1 MLVRFATQSCVRLP
15 HIAEPQARTPSPAV
29 HHRPGGRSARVRGA
43 VLKATLEQLAETGY
57 AALSLEGVARRAGVH
72 KTSLYRRWGTR
83 DSLVLDAILERAGQW
98 VPIPDTGSVRR
109 DLLELARA
117 IIANV
122 STPEMEAVIRAFVAE
137 APRES
142 ALASRGREF
151 WAARFAADRQI
162 VQRGIDRGELPAD
175 TDPDLVIEALLGPL
189 YLRPL
194 VTGQPLEMAF
204 VERVVDLLLAGLRA
218 GDPA

>member
-1 MLVRFATQSCVRLP
+1 MTAGEPEQFA
-15 HIAEPQARTPSPAV
+15 
-29 HHRPGGRSARVRGA
+29 PGR
-43 VLKATLEQLAETGY
+43 
-57 AALSLEGVARRAGVH
+57 AA
-72 KTSLYRRWGTR
+72 
-83 DSLVLDAILERAGQW
+83 
-98 VPIPDTGSVRR
+98 GSVRR
-109 DLLELARA
+109 GRGRGGRIVVADDDEDRA
-117 IIANV
+117 GDVLGMACR
-122 STPEMEAVIRAFVAE
+122 SAVIRAFVAE

-189 YLRPL
+189 YLRLL

-204 VERVVDLLLAGLRA
+204 VKRVVDLLLAGLRA

>member
-1 MLVRFATQSCVRLP
+1 M
-15 HIAEPQARTPSPAV
+15 
-29 HHRPGGRSARVRGA
+29 
-43 VLKATLEQLAETGY
+43 
-57 AALSLEGVARRAGVH
+57 ARRAGVH

-83 DSLVLDAILERAGQW
+83 DSLVLDAILARAGEW
-98 VPIPDTGSVRR
+98 VPIPDTGSVRQ
-109 DLLELARA
+109 DLLELAHA

-122 STPEMEAVIRAFVAE
+122 SAPEMEAVIRAFVAE

-151 WAARFAADRQI
+151 WVARFTADRQI

-189 YLRPL
+189 YLRL
-194 VTGQPLEMAF
+194 LITGEPLEMAF
-204 VERVVDLLLAGLRA
+204 VVRVVDLLLAGLNA
-218 GDPA
+218 APDPT